1 MTQINQVL
9 ASHGGLPLFL
19 IGFAEQSGLPLP
31 GAPFLLAA
39 GALAAAGH
47 LSVFTA
53 ICWAAVGSL
62 AADTIWFYVGR
73 HGKGRLFQLFP
84 HLRAIRQRL
93 DTGIQTPSILRGAG
107 MLTAAKFLPLSTVAP
122 LQAGALD
129 VGGLRF
135 VLVDGVCSVVYAS
148 LYILPGFF
156 LHDRLEQVV
165 AFFQRLGVS
174 TFLLL
179 LILAGGYLSYRL
191 LKRRRPG
198 LAKSTPGEQT
208 KPDVELLRTEVGAID
223 INLQ

>member
-9 ASHGGLPLFL
+9 ASHGGLALFL

-39 GALAAAGH
+39 GALAAGGH
-47 LSVFTA
+47 LSLFTA
-53 ICWAAVGSL
+53 ICWAAFGSL

-84 HLRAIRQRL
+84 HLHAVRQRL

-107 MLTAAKFLPLSTVAP
+107 MLTAAKFLPFSTVAP
-122 LQAGALD
+122 LQAGALE
-129 VGGLRF
+129 VGCLRF
-135 VLVDGVCSVVYAS
+135 VLVDGACSAVYAC

-156 LHDRLEQVV
+156 LHDQLEQVA

-174 TFLLL
+174 TFMVLLV
-179 LILAGGYLSYRL
+179 LAGGYLGYRL
-191 LKRRRPG
+191 LKRRRPR
-198 LAKSTPGEQT
+198 LTSSTPSELT
-208 KPDVELLRTEVGAID
+208 PEPDECVTPSYRGWG
-223 INLQ
+223 IND